1 MEAEN
6 SKAVRWILYAIL
18 IFYGLITVGPF
29 LWSIMTSL
37 TKTEHVDLLIHRWG
51 IPPEFTLGNFT
62 YILKSGHF
70 GRWMLNSIIVASI
83 GTLAKVF
90 FNSLAGYA
98 LARMRFP
105 GRELLFWSILA
116 CMMIPAV
123 VILIPQYLILVRL
136 GWLDS
141 YQGMIVPF
149 IVTPFG
155 IFLMRQFFLT
165 IPVEMEEAAEI
176 DGLGRFGIFWK
187 VILPLTRPALAA
199 QVIFNFLGDWNN
211 FLWPNLVARSRDMY
225 TLTVGLQ
232 SFKQEYYSFWNQVLA
247 GSMFLTVP
255 VIILYLILN
264 RWFVKGVT
272 MSGVKG

>member
-1 MEAEN
+1 MEVEKN
-6 SKAVRWILYAIL
+6 RTVRAFLYLILILYAIV
-18 IFYGLITVGPF
+18 TVGPF
-29 LWSIMTSL
+29 LWSVATAL

-51 IPPEFTLGNFT
+51 IPPEVTLENFR
-62 YILKSGHF
+62 YILKSGDF
-70 GRWMLNSIIVASI
+70 DRWLLNSLIVAGL
-83 GTLAKVF
+83 GTLGKVF

-98 LARMRFP
+98 LARMKFP
-105 GRELLFWSILA
+105 GRDLLFWVVLA
-116 CMMIPAV
+116 TMMIPGV
-123 VILIPQYLILVRL
+123 VLLIPQYLILNKL
-136 GWLDS
+136 GWLDT

-149 IVTPFG
+149 LVTPFG

-165 IPVEMEEAAEI
+165 IPVELEEAAEL

-211 FLWPNLVARSRDMY
+211 FLWPNLIARSREMY

-255 VIILYLILN
+255 VILLYLILN
-264 RWFVKGVT
+264 RWFVKGIT
-272 MSGVKG
+272 LSGMKG

>member
-1 MEAEN
+1 MEVEQN
-6 SKAVRWILYAIL
+6 RTVRAFLYLILILYAIV
-18 IFYGLITVGPF
+18 TVGPF
-29 LWSIMTSL
+29 LWSVATAL

-51 IPPEFTLGNFT
+51 IPPEVTLENFR
-62 YILKSGHF
+62 YILKSGDF
-70 GRWMLNSIIVASI
+70 DRWLLNSLIVAGL
-83 GTLAKVF
+83 GTLGKVF

-98 LARMRFP
+98 LARMKFP
-105 GRELLFWSILA
+105 GRDLLFWVVLA
-116 CMMIPAV
+116 TMMIPGV
-123 VILIPQYLILVRL
+123 VLLIPQYLILNKL
-136 GWLDS
+136 GWLDT

-149 IVTPFG
+149 LVTPFG

-165 IPVEMEEAAEI
+165 IPVELEEAAEL

-211 FLWPNLVARSRDMY
+211 FLWPNLIARSREMY

-255 VIILYLILN
+255 VILLYLILN
-264 RWFVKGVT
+264 RWFVKGIT
-272 MSGVKG
+272 LSGMKG